1 MEHGNESS
9 AIPPEL
15 ETLEDIL
22 ARIGEHINAADGVER
37 PPLNGDGARIMGE
50 PVAREAETN
59 SPMLPA
65 LATEDYIPA
74 EVFLENMGY
83 FTPSSKR
90 IRGIYL
96 KEKKV
101 AERVEPDGS
110 RRVIKTRIRAS
121 HGLGLP
127 ITSDLD
133 YYRAFLK
140 IFYETVEQS
149 D

>member
-1 MEHGNESS
+1 
-9 AIPPEL
+9 
-15 ETLEDIL
+15 
-22 ARIGEHINAADGVER
+22 
-37 PPLNGDGARIMGE
+37 MGE